1 MFSHGRRVV
10 LSASV
15 PGANEMKM
23 LSAIVALIVPV
34 TCAQVAFAND
44 LAFVF
49 ATVEQGRDTLTKRD
63 DFVQRMSPFDR
74 AARMK
79 TDKTVSE
86 ETYLKFVSSQ
96 VLEWTED
103 EKAALQAILS
113 DNLGPLMGGLG
124 LPWPAPIYIIKT
136 TGQEEGNAP
145 YTRGNAIVL
154 PLAELAKG
162 IPIGK
167 TGPLRGTIA
176 HELFHILSRHNPA
189 LKERLYAAIGFQS
202 CGEVA
207 FPSSLAAMKI
217 TNPDAPK
224 NDHCIRVRIGG
235 KEAWVVP
242 ILFSKSEKYDVGS
255 GGEFFNYLQL
265 RFLRVD
271 GTGAQAPRV
280 ATYNDTEFQ
289 LVDVSQLSGFFEQV
303 GRNTDYIIHP
313 EEILAENFSF
323 LVLGKTGLPSP
334 ETLKNIKGVLE
345 QARSNEAR

>member
-1 MFSHGRRVV
+1 
-10 LSASV
+10 
-15 PGANEMKM
+15 MKM
-23 LSAIVALIVPV
+23 LLAIVALIVPV
-34 TCAQVAFAND
+34 ICAQVVFANE

-49 ATVEQGRDTLTKRD
+49 ATAEQGRDTLTKRD

-136 TGQEEGNAP
+136 TGEEEGNAP

-154 PLAELAKG
+154 PLAVLAKG
-162 IPIGK
+162 TPMGK

-176 HELFHILSRHNPA
+176 HELFHILSRHSPA

-207 FPSSLAAMKI
+207 FPSSLAAMKV

-224 NDHCIRVRIGG
+224 NDHCIRVGIDG
-235 KEAWVVP
+235 KKVWVVP
-242 ILFSKSEKYDVGS
+242 ILFSKSERYDVGL
-255 GGEFFNYLQL
+255 GGEFFNYLRL
-265 RFLRVD
+265 RFLCVNGISD
-271 GTGAQAPRV
+271 QVPGA
-280 ATYNDTEFQ
+280 ATYDDTDFQ
-289 LVDVSQLSGFFEQV
+289 LVDLSRLSGFFEQV

-323 LVLGKTGLPSP
+323 LMLGKTGVPSP
-334 ETLKNIKGVLE
+334 DILKNIQGVLE
-345 QARSNEAR
+345 QAKGNEVR